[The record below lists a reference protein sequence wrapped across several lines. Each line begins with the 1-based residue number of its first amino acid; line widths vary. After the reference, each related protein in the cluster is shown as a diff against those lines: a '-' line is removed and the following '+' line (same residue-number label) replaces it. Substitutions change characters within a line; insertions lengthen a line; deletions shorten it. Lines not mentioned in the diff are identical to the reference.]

1 MSHRKCLLFTFVCCL
16 VAVIAVVP
24 ALAQDE
30 PKEWTKTITVSAG
43 DYDRLNSP
51 VSVEFDVPFDWKEE
65 PYVCNLRE
73 LGNDNDLETS
83 LLDLGLGF
91 LSLLNV
97 QFTEPCVLDRDPT
110 IEQDG
115 DSYPCMLHFL
125 IPELNKGETRQFE
138 LILAKSSVV
147 FIDMERPRRRIYRPR
162 AVEGEYADVYTF
174 SERPVLRYMC
184 EPLNDSTSADRERT
198 YKVFHQVYDFAGE
211 NFITKGAGGQYTHH
225 RGIFF
230 GFNKTTYGDNQRV
243 DIWHCS
249 GDTHQAHAGIL
260 DESVGNVLGRH
271 VVAIDWNGVGKE
283 TFAKEQ
289 RELTVYNVPDG
300 RMIDFASVVRT
311 VDGPIQLDGDPQHA
325 GFHFRAA
332 QEVAAGDQKRTYYL
346 RPDGKG
352 GPGETRNWPGQ
363 AEHVD
368 LPWNA
373 MSFVVADQRYT
384 ALYIDRPENPKE
396 ARFSERSYGRF
407 GSYFEYEITE
417 ENPLEV
423 NYRLWIQE
431 GEMTVDEAQRLSD
444 DFVHPPTVTVE

>member
-1 MSHRKCLLFTFVCCL
+1 MSSKKLLFVFSMLFLVFSFTATTVCAQEISSPP
-16 VAVIAVVP
+16 V
-24 ALAQDE
+24 LAKLQIE
-30 PKEWTKTITVSAG
+30 AG
-43 DYDRLNSP
+43 DYDRINTPIQFEVDLHRQVTADCLFMISDNPLQDAFPLLP
-51 VSVEFDVPFDWKEE
+51 VQFQGPSV
-65 PYVCNLRE
+65 
-73 LGNDNDLETS
+73 
-83 LLDLGLGF
+83 LDAD
-91 LSLLNV
+91 LSL
-97 QFTEPCVLDRDPT
+97 ED
-110 IEQDG
+110 EAA
-115 DSYPCMLHFL
+115 DSDLVRRTVCFILPKLM
-125 IPELNKGETRQFE
+125 KGETLNLTLTAKVTLYGGQQPGPHYSAWDNASEEYSE
-138 LILAKSSVV
+138 LLLSDNA
-147 FIDMERPRRRIYRPR
+147 
-162 AVEGEYADVYTF
+162 
-174 SERPVLRYMC
+174 PVLRYMC

-211 NFITKGAGGQYTHH
+211 GLITKGAGGQYTHH

-230 GFNKTTYGDNQRV
+230 GFNKTTYGDGQRV

-352 GPGETRNWPGQ
+352 GPGETRNWPGD
-363 AEHVD
+363 AEHVN

-384 ALYIDRPENPKE
+384 ALYIDRPDNPKE

-417 ENPLEV
+417 ENPLKV

-431 GEMTVDEAQRLSD
+431 GEMTVEEAQRLCD